1 MDYPSAALNER
12 AVKFDTE
19 FRRKNRQVSF
29 KPKSVI
35 RNFCEQNVRQQ
46 PLLLPKFT
54 LHTLI
59 IAIIMMHFTQNE
71 SPIF

>member
-1 MDYPSAALNER
+1 MFLNYIKR
-12 AVKFDTE
+12 QSDSSGQN
-19 FRRKNRQVSF
+19 RNPKNAQIL

-46 PLLLPKFT
+46 PLLWPKFT

-59 IAIIMMHFTQNE
+59 IAIIMAYFTQNG

>member
-29 KPKSVI
+29 KCVI
-35 RNFCEQNVRQQ
+35 FAR
-46 PLLLPKFT
+46 K
-54 LHTLI
+54 
-59 IAIIMMHFTQNE
+59 MTQAHGY
-71 SPIF
+71 STG